1 MGNFFAAIYCQSE
14 PCKSD
19 CVVFYNS
26 LACRSHSVGPRDR
39 RPSRI
44 QIASQRHIRSCRG
57 GHNRSQWEL
66 VPNLRGLSYAMLYN
80 LRFKCSWLCD
90 GGASNMECK
99 CLRPVDWFVVGAHV
113 TEICGLVGYRWCD
126 GLIFA
131 ADLIARV
138 YIFVCFLPITRE
150 SIVCRVLTAYW
161 LRIDRVLNRSQI
173 CNKWGPGK
181 SIAKQYSVSKWPRTQ
196 IFSYQVTHRLEHSVP
211 RWPGDSNVQSL
222 GGPGTRKFSLWVPPR
237 DSNMQSSRD
246 PEEGEEE
253 GRRVWL

>member
-1 MGNFFAAIYCQSE
+1 M
-14 PCKSD
+14 
-19 CVVFYNS
+19 
-26 LACRSHSVGPRDR
+26 GPRDR
-39 RPSRI
+39 RPPRI
-44 QIASQRHIRSCRG
+44 QFASQRHIRSCRG

-90 GGASNMECK
+90 GGASNMECT

-113 TEICGLVGYRWCD
+113 TEIRGLVGYRWCG
-126 GLIFA
+126 GLIFV

-150 SIVCRVLTAYW
+150 SIVCCVLTAYW

-173 CNKWGPGK
+173 CHKWGPGK
-181 SIAKQYSVSKWPRTQ
+181 SIAKQYSVSKWPGTQ

-246 PEEGEEE
+246 PEEGMIIA
-253 GRRVWL
+253 GRGWKS